1 MASAQQ
7 GLELIAPL
15 DYTPDKTSI
24 NIDIIAVPGLGA
36 DPSKSFGSETPG
48 GFNWLKNE
56 SEGIRSDIPGARV
69 LLYHYESRWLGAE
82 AKQQTLYN
90 VASLLLDSLV
100 EKRKGGDGAESTR
113 PIVFLAHSMG
123 GLVVAKAL
131 TLAAAHPENIGH
143 MRIFECFAGGIFFG
157 TPFRGSSAQAR
168 AVLLATFLEKVGR
181 GIPTQMMQLLEPG
194 RDSLEELRRDF
205 VNLTLKEPKANL
217 ACIYEQAKTNYLQ
230 EKVSQWVPK
239 GYFKVGPEEIVV
251 TEESATI
258 DGAVVRGVN
267 CNHRQLNRFDNAKD
281 GRYEVTRHHLKDI
294 VKHAQLVVKARL
306 RASKQSVVDD
316 NTFSRLSDSLNV
328 VNFQLK
334 RKAVENLSGDSTWI
348 LQEQKYLSW
357 SARTGINQPTT
368 YPSLWVSGDEGL
380 GKSKAALAVVDDIRK
395 REVNN
400 HIPGAKN
407 VMVAYFFCDPTPDC
421 STAENVL
428 KSLIWQL
435 ILKRRSLA
443 QYVKTFAGQDPTK
456 TRGGGGSGTEGQ
468 FSLSKLWKGLTEMLR
483 DPSVHEVY
491 FVLSNIHYISGDHPS
506 TAAFL
511 EAISEILATQPGSD
525 DPLRDK
531 VRWMFL
537 SRDRP
542 NIRAVLQEG
551 YYPGALRIDLNDGTM
566 SNLRRQHLRSYTR
579 DEVKSLA
586 LQKGYSLALQYFVFS
601 SLEKRAES
609 NTLWVEVVCRLLGEL
624 PTNFASVRKKL
635 ELLPQDPK
643 TLINRAWAEELKD
656 AEKEDLETIKEI
668 LRTLVIAYEDPT
680 LSELAVLAELD
691 VNLDGDDS
699 GGVEEK
705 ILEHIRAC
713 GPLLRVYDTDS
724 WDENTG
730 YRRVTR
736 VTFIHPLARDAL
748 LTPELSTLIG
758 LTDDNEKLE
767 VKWQH
772 GIVGLRCF
780 SYMINELG
788 TTEDANVSLQRTEPT
803 AEDQA
808 EAEIDELFPEEEEED
823 PEDDDLAN
831 YALEYPLKYW
841 LRHGYEATP
850 DFVETLDIKQ
860 GFWSLDSTSRKRWW
874 GSYAQKEL
882 SSELKGMTA
891 LHVASYFGLLPLVDS
906 LLADGHEDEIRHLDS
921 WFNQPLHWA
930 AARGHIKVCKRLM
943 QRGSDINNGRETGK
957 WTPLHMAA
965 SEDQVEVMH
974 LLIES
979 RADINAL
986 TEEFGTALSL
996 ALTMRQTK
1004 AAELLLDYGA
1014 DATLAGPD
1022 SEPPLAVAALQGYET
1037 LVDKLLQ
1044 LGASAN
1050 LTSKEYGSALAAAA
1064 SAGNLTIVNKLLA
1077 LDTDWASRQ
1086 RALEE
1091 ASSAGF
1097 ANVVHALLG
1106 SSAGLHCDKAFV
1118 SAAFYGHLAVAQS
1131 LWAYHQHYN
1140 VITPDALNTAL
1151 YQATDAQQ
1159 DAVVTFLLQSGA
1171 NPNALGEEY
1180 GNALTASAFDGTT
1193 AILRTLI
1200 QWGAIVDAPE
1210 GYPLQTAAFNGHT
1223 EIVQILLDH
1232 GANPNAYSTKIN
1244 PGTALQAA
1252 CVVGNTDI
1260 ARILIAKGAHPDY
1273 GAGDFSN
1280 PLTGAT
1286 SNGHGE
1292 IVELLLQA
1300 RANPNVFGG
1309 QDGSTPLVNACLSL
1323 QAKYIDLLVRYGAVV
1338 DQKDPDEDTPLIVS
1352 ALVGDSECVKV
1363 LLNYR
1368 ADINLGGKHHGS
1380 ALHAAASRGHVETCK
1395 LLLENGAAVNK
1406 RGGPYDSVLQAAAAS
1421 GSSECVKLILAN
1433 KKVDIN
1439 AQGGQYFTALHAA
1452 AVQEDDGSLRQ
1463 LLTRGAKVNVIPPK
1477 SGPQSTR
1484 GTPLHAAAF
1493 AGCNRNARLLL
1504 EAGADPNLLAGKHGT
1519 VLQVAA
1525 LKCDGA
1531 LCALLIADG
1540 AKVDGKPSGKYGSA
1554 LTAAVARE
1562 DDMYHQYRLE
1572 VVSLLLTQEGF
1583 PGTAFKAALEMALKL
1598 GRKEDFKLILASMK
1612 TAASKNVKNFPNI
1625 KSMLT
1630 QFKKSQLAAH
1640 QAKHTTQTPSDD
1652 DVNSDFGDDVINWDQ
1667 DIDDGE
1673 EQQRKDAEAL
1683 ESEAGAERARGLG
1696 GSETSLPI
1704 RNASDNRSRGFGGG
1718 GNSGGG
1724 ASEQYSGA
1732 GQQDNTGNRGFSA
1745 AGGTA
1750 GVAAGG
1756 ADAAAYSYGGNEG
1769 VDGVGGGGA
1778 DPAYSVNGGDASRG
1792 GVSAYG
1798 GDAGYGGGPEHGADP
1813 SYYGGDAGY
1822 GGASSRG
1829 ISGVAGPE
1837 DLNSY
1842 NAYHPGGQGG
1852 VQSRGFGGPEHGE
1865 DEETEEHE
1873 HHEGAEEEE
1882 HHEPEEEPVEEE
1894 EQHEEEE
1901 PVEEEEQHE
1910 EEEPEEEPEE
1920 PENNEEGEEEEE
1932 PQQQHWW
1939 QR

>member
-7 GLELIAPL
+7 GLELLAPL

-36 DPSKSFGSETPG
+36 DPSRSFGSETPG

-100 EKRKGGDGAESTR
+100 EKRKGGDGAEATR

-131 TLAAAHPENIGH
+131 TLAAAHPENIDH

-205 VNLTLKEPKANL
+205 VSLSLREPRANL

-281 GRYEVTRHHLKDI
+281 GRYEITRHHLKDI

-306 RASKQSVVDD
+306 RASRQSVVDD

-348 LQEQKYLSW
+348 LQEQKYLLW
-357 SARTGINQPTT
+357 SAQTGINQPAT

-400 HIPGAKN
+400 HIPGTKN
-407 VMVAYFFCDPTPDC
+407 IMAAYFFCDPTPDC
-421 STAENVL
+421 STAENLL

-443 QYVKTFAGQDPTK
+443 QYVKTFAGQDPSK

-491 FVLSNIHYISGDHPS
+491 FVLSNIHYLSVDHLS

-511 EAISEILATQPGSD
+511 EAISEILSTQPGSD

-537 SRDRP
+537 SRERP
-542 NIRAVLQEG
+542 NIGTVLQEG
-551 YYPGALRIDLNDGTM
+551 FYPGALRIDLNDGAM

-586 LQKGYSLALQYFVFS
+586 LEKGYSLALQYFVFS

-643 TLINRAWAEELKD
+643 TLINRTWTEELQD
-656 AEKEDLETIKEI
+656 VEKEDLETIKEI
-668 LRTLVIAYEDPT
+668 LRTLVIGYEDPT

-691 VNLDGDDS
+691 IDLDGDS
-699 GGVEEK
+699 AEIEEK
-705 ILEHIRAC
+705 VLEHIRAC

-724 WDENTG
+724 WDENIG

-758 LTDDNEKLE
+758 LADDNEKLE

-780 SYMINELG
+780 SYMISELG

-808 EAEIDELFPEEEEED
+808 EAEIDELFPEDEDDSEE
-823 PEDDDLAN
+823 DDLAK

-860 GFWSLDSTSRKRWW
+860 GFWSLDSSSRRRWW

-882 SSELKGMTA
+882 NGELKGMTA

-906 LLADGHEDEIRHLDS
+906 LLADGHEDEIHRLDS
-921 WFNQPLHWA
+921 WANQPLHWA
-930 AARGHIKVCKRLM
+930 AARGHIKVCERLM
-943 QRGSDINNGRETGK
+943 QRGSDINNGRETRQ

-965 SEDQVEVMH
+965 SEDQVDVMY
-974 LLIES
+974 LLIQEH
-979 RADINAL
+979 ADINAL
-986 TEEFGTALSL
+986 AEEFGTALSL
-996 ALTMRQTK
+996 ALVMRQTK

-1014 DATLAGPD
+1014 DATLAGTD

-1037 LVDKLLQ
+1037 LVDKLLR
-1044 LGASAN
+1044 LGAAAN

-1064 SAGNLTIVNKLLA
+1064 SAGNLTIVNKLLT

-1159 DAVVTFLLQSGA
+1159 DTVVVFLLQSGA

-1200 QWGAIVDAPE
+1200 QWGAIIDTPE

-1232 GANPNAYSTKIN
+1232 GANPNAFSAKIN

-1260 ARILIAKGAHPDY
+1260 VKILIAKGAHPDY

-1280 PLTGAT
+1280 PLVGAT

-1309 QDGSTPLVNACLSL
+1309 RDGSTPLVNACLTL
-1323 QAKYIDLLVRYGAVV
+1323 QSKYIDLLVRYGAVV

-1352 ALVGDSECVKV
+1352 ALVGDNECVKV

-1395 LLLENGAAVNK
+1395 LLLDNGAAVNK
-1406 RGGPYDSVLQAAAAS
+1406 RGGPFDTVLQAAAAS

-1439 AQGGQYFTALHAA
+1439 AQGGQHFTALHAA
-1452 AVQEDDGSLRQ
+1452 AVQEDDGALRQ
-1463 LLTRGAKVNVIPPK
+1463 LLARGAKVNITPPK
-1477 SGPQSTR
+1477 SGPQGTR

-1493 AGCNRNARLLL
+1493 VGCNRNARLLL
-1504 EAGADPNLLAGKHGT
+1504 EAGADPNLVAGKHGT

-1525 LKCDGA
+1525 LKCDSA

-1540 AKVDGKPSGKYGSA
+1540 AKVNSKPSGKYGSA

-1562 DDMYHQYRLE
+1562 DDMYDQYRHE
-1572 VVSLLLTQEGF
+1572 VINLLLAQEGIPPTVF
-1583 PGTAFKAALEMALKL
+1583 RPALEMALKL

-1612 TAASKNVKNFPNI
+1612 TAASNLKNVKNFPNI
-1625 KSMLT
+1625 KSMLA

-1640 QAKHTTQTPSDD
+1640 LAATQAKHAAQTVPDD
-1652 DVNSDFGDDVINWDQ
+1652 DVNSDFGDDIINWYQ

-1673 EQQRKDAEAL
+1673 EQQQQQQQQKNAEAL
-1683 ESEAGAERARGLG
+1683 EGEAGAEGARGLG
-1696 GSETSLPI
+1696 GSDTSLPI

-1718 GNSGGG
+1718 GSGGG

-1732 GQQDNTGNRGFSA
+1732 GQQDSAGSRGGAA
-1745 AGGTA
+1745 AGGAA

-1756 ADAAAYSYGGNEG
+1756 AGAAAYPYGDEG
-1769 VDGVGGGGA
+1769 FDGGGRGGA
-1778 DPAYSVNGGDASRG
+1778 GPAYGEGGGDASRG

-1798 GDAGYGGGPEHGADP
+1798 GDAGYGGVPEYGANP
-1813 SYYGGDAGY
+1813 TYSGDAGY
-1822 GGASSRG
+1822 GGANSRG
-1829 ISGVAGPE
+1829 LAGNAAPE
-1837 DLNSY
+1837 DLSSY
-1842 NAYHPGGQGG
+1842 DAYYPGGQGG
-1852 VQSRGFGGPEHGE
+1852 VQSRGFGGEEHGE
-1865 DEETEEHE
+1865 DEDVEEAE
-1873 HHEGAEEEE
+1873 HHEDPEEEKEEEEE
-1882 HHEPEEEPVEEE
+1882 HHEPEEEPAEEE

-1901 PVEEEEQHE
+1901 AEEEEHE
-1910 EEEPEEEPEE
+1910 EEEA
-1920 PENNEEGEEEEE
+1920 EEEEE